1 MKTQFSLPKITLTA
15 VFAVV
20 LVGISGLGQSSLAQ
34 FTNKDSEGYQSNE
47 QDALYGSGSD
57 GFNPMELIHRAN
69 LGNGRSSEEF
79 DRDTQQ
85 NISNSAADF
94 RKQQLERMN
103 NRNSSTPSTPTS
115 TEPTNK

>member
-1 MKTQFSLPKITLTA
+1 MKTLFSLPKITLSLSLGII
-15 VFAVV
+15 
-20 LVGISGLGQSSLAQ
+20 LVGISGLGQASLAQ

-57 GFNPMELIHRAN
+57 GFNPMELMHRAN

-79 DRDTQQ
+79 DRESQQ

-103 NRNSSTPSTPTS
+103 GQNSSPPSTPAAI
-115 TEPTNK
+115 EPTNK